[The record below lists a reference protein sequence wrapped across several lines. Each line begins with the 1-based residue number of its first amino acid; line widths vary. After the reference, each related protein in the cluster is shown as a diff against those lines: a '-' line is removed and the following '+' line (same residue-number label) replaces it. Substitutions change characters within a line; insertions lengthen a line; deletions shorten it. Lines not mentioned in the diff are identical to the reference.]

1 MGNIFNCSKPLYPQ
15 LRPHAYKAPHM
26 CNESLTN
33 IETATII
40 RQYEHVKQVK
50 KIDDVDRV
58 VSIIKNT
65 NWEDTPISDVKHPN
79 DEAIT
84 IPIAKAIPYC
94 VEPSAPVMSYYVE
107 PRAPPLCID

>member
-15 LRPHAYKAPHM
+15 PRLRRSAYKDAHI

-50 KIDDVDRV
+50 KIDDVDKV
-58 VSIIKNT
+58 VSIIKNS
-65 NWEDTPISDVKHPN
+65 NWEDTPISEVKHSN

-94 VEPSAPVMSYYVE
+94 VEPSATVMSYYVE
-107 PRAPPLCID
+107 PSAPPL

>member
-1 MGNIFNCSKPLYPQ
+1 MGNIFNCSKQ
-15 LRPHAYKAPHM
+15 MRPHAYKDAHI

-50 KIDDVDRV
+50 NIDDVDKV

-79 DEAIT
+79 DDAIT

-107 PRAPPLCID
+107 PSAPPL

>member
-1 MGNIFNCSKPLYPQ
+1 MGNIFNCSKPLCQ
-15 LRPHAYKAPHM
+15 QMSPHAYKAPHI

-33 IETATII
+33 VETATII

-50 KIDDVDRV
+50 HIEDVDKIV
-58 VSIIKNT
+58 NIIKNT
-65 NWEDTPISDVKHPN
+65 NWEDTPISDVKHTN
-79 DEAIT
+79 CEVVT

-107 PRAPPLCID
+107 PSAPPL

>member
-1 MGNIFNCSKPLYPQ
+1 MGNIFNCSKQ
-15 LRPHAYKAPHM
+15 LRPNAYKAPHI

-50 KIDDVDRV
+50 HIEDVDKV
-58 VSIIKNT
+58 VSIIKNA
-65 NWEDTPISDVKHPN
+65 NWEDTPISEVKHLN
-79 DEAIT
+79 DEVVT

-94 VEPSAPVMSYYVE
+94 VEPSAPVISYYVE
-107 PRAPPLCID
+107 PSAPPL

>member
-15 LRPHAYKAPHM
+15 PRLRRSAYKNAHI
-26 CNESLTN
+26 CSESLTN

-50 KIDDVDRV
+50 NIEDVDKV

-79 DEAIT
+79 DES

-107 PRAPPLCID
+107 PSAPPLYIA